1 MAKRKYSQILLYR
14 NPLTLLSQPLSI
26 AYLYPM
32 NKTAIKISALLL
44 ICLLVAAGI
53 YYTLK
58 QKNDSGITQFWDTYT
73 LQSTQI
79 IDHGKWQL
87 VLEDYL
93 IADHESGINRVDY
106 EALIDDKALLE
117 EYINTMA
124 KIDPRE
130 HNKDEQMA
138 YWINLYNALT
148 VLLIVDEYPTQSIT
162 KLGETTIAF
171 GPWDDFAITVSG
183 QDLSLND
190 IEHRILRPIWQDDRI
205 HFAVNCAS
213 IGCPNLQAEVFT
225 SDNLNTLL
233 DIGAEEYLAHPR
245 ALRFEEDTLILSSLF
260 EWYASDFGSDL
271 TATLAKLSEYAPDEL
286 KEDLKEH
293 KGEIK
298 YEYDWGLNRVDF

>member
-1 MAKRKYSQILLYR
+1 
-14 NPLTLLSQPLSI
+14 
-26 AYLYPM
+26 M
-32 NKTAIKISALLL
+32 NKTVIKISTLLL
-44 ICLLVAAGI
+44 TCLLVAAGI
-53 YYTLK
+53 YYAVK
-58 QKNDSGITQFWDTYT
+58 QKSNQGVTQFWDTHSA
-73 LQSTQI
+73 QNTQT
-79 IDHGKWQL
+79 IDHSKWQL
-87 VLEDYL
+87 VLDDYL
-93 IADHESGINRVDY
+93 IADHESGVNRVDY

-117 EYINTMA
+117 EYIDILG

-130 HNKDEQMA
+130 YSQDEQMA

-148 VLLIVDEYPTQSIT
+148 VLLIVNEYPTQSIT

-171 GPWDDFAITVSG
+171 GPWDDFAITIAG

-225 SDNLNTLL
+225 SENLNTLL

-245 ALRFEEDTLILSSLF
+245 ALRFEEDTLVLSSLF
-260 EWYASDFGSDL
+260 EWYASDFGDNL
-271 TATLAKLSEYAPDEL
+271 ATTLAKLSEYAPDEL

-293 KGEIK
+293 QGEIK
-298 YEYDWGLNRVDF
+298 YEYDWSLNGATF

>member
-1 MAKRKYSQILLYR
+1 MYF
-14 NPLTLLSQPLSI
+14 
-26 AYLYPM
+26 YPM
-32 NKTAIKISALLL
+32 NKIATKISALLI
-44 ICLLVAAGI
+44 ICLLITAGT
-53 YYTLK
+53 YYALK
-58 QKNDSGITQFWDTYT
+58 QKNDKGITQFWDTYVI
-73 LQSTQI
+73 QNTQA
-79 IDHGKWQL
+79 IDHSKWQL

-117 EYINTMA
+117 EYINTTA
-124 KIDPRE
+124 NIDPRKY
-130 HNKDEQMA
+130 NKDEQMA

-148 VLLIVDEYPTQSIT
+148 VLLIIDEYPTQSIT
-162 KLGETTIAF
+162 TLGKTTIAF
-171 GPWDDFAITVSG
+171 GPWDDFAITVAG

-213 IGCPNLQAEVFT
+213 IGCPNLQAEAFT

-260 EWYASDFGSDL
+260 EWYASDFGNDL
-271 TATLAKLSEYAPDEL
+271 TAILAKLSEYAPDEL

-293 KGEIK
+293 QGKIK
-298 YEYDWGLNRVDF
+298 YEYDWGLNGATF